1 MHRLTFL
8 RLIIFLFACLC
19 GNIVQAQYYFD
30 KLTEENGLSDNRV
43 TCFLKDKTGF
53 LWIGTKNGLNR
64 YDGNTFSIFKPS
76 SGNSIS
82 NEEINDIVQDTS
94 GKIWVA
100 TMAGL
105 NVYDPE
111 TNHWET
117 MMPSNSYAKGDLP
130 SYLIWDLFVDE
141 KNGIWIVSDV
151 WDLSVYDP
159 VAKKFTYYD
168 WPSVREQSQFHK
180 LSRYRSIQKIERKN
194 ENEWWLATT
203 IGLFS
208 LDTRSKQFTF
218 HGSGYTGSIKD
229 IKYDRLHN
237 IVFAVTEDGRLFSF
251 DANKNRYQE
260 NQLSYQAFPAVI
272 WNSKTE
278 TKNLLLL
285 AYPRGMLEI
294 NPGTKEATVI
304 LHRPNLSS
312 SLLPGETTNIY
323 IDNSG
328 IVWVG
333 TGNGI
338 NYFNSHNRIAD
349 FIPLEN
355 VSDKESMD
363 EMSAAF
369 YDSVDQRYYITSIR
383 SKKVFIIDS
392 RTGLIS
398 AIQSSGGKPFSA
410 CLNVCMDK
418 QNNIWLLTE
427 TNVYRYNR
435 SQQQFIVFPMPGD
448 KSPST
453 FTDMIEDKEGDYWF
467 SSWQKG
473 LYRYKT
479 KEKKFQWFTEKD
491 NVYSKNITSL
501 VNDPIDNAVWIGTFN
516 DGTYRYDRQKDSITV
531 FKETSTNTDYLQLNL
546 IRDVETDVA
555 GKVWFTTFGAG
566 LYVYTHGRS
575 YERSFTHITAKDGL
589 SNSNYYS
596 ITADNKNRLWLLSGK
611 GLSAIDT
618 SGKFLYDASKHP
630 AIQFAN
636 YAPENSYP
644 KRIFYNRIDD
654 EILIP
659 VSGGLLLYYPDKNIP
674 PAGFPLAL
682 TDISIGGRSVMHD
695 SSYRS
700 KDHIEIPFSS
710 GSLSFRFA
718 ALTYSGHENIH
729 YEYTLR
735 KNDTVWKSLG
745 ISNTANFP
753 DLSPGYYVFKVRA
766 RDAVGNLSAN
776 TVSFSFRVIP
786 PFWKTWWFIT
796 TLIVLLG
803 YFFYRWTV
811 YLRHKIKAQKILNY
825 FATSLYGQNTV
836 EDICWDV
843 AKNCM
848 SQLKL
853 SDCVIYLY
861 DPQKKVLMQKAAY
874 GAKNPEKHEI
884 VNAIEIPLGKGIVGT
899 VAKTGKAE
907 IIRDTSKDSRYIMDD
922 ERRQSE
928 IAVPISVEG
937 RIFGVI
943 DSEHPRKNFYR
954 KYHLRILQDIAAI
967 CSDKISKYII
977 EERLRSKISRDLHD
991 EIGSALTSI
1000 NVLSKVALSK
1010 AGNDT
1015 EISNY
1020 LSKIKDSTFQTMESM
1035 SDIVWAINPKNDK
1048 LEALMSRMKE
1058 FAADICEAKGIDLSF
1073 TLPEELEKL
1082 SIDLGARK
1090 NLFLVF
1096 KEAVNN
1102 AVKYSACSL
1111 LRIRFERTSDQLQ
1124 MEIQDNGKGFD
1135 MTTVARGNGLYNMQE
1150 RAAECD
1156 GHLHIGSSAGHGTA
1170 VILQVPITRFGV
1182 SAES

>member
-1 MHRLTFL
+1 MDRIFFSRLLLFL
-8 RLIIFLFACLC
+8 SASLFCQGL
-19 GNIVQAQYYFD
+19 QAQYYFD

-64 YDGNTFSIFKPS
+64 YDGNSFKVFKPAG
-76 SGNSIS
+76 GNSIS
-82 NEEINDIVQDTS
+82 SEEINDVVQDAT

-105 NVYDPE
+105 SIYDPE

-117 MMPSNSYAKGDLP
+117 MMPSGSDIKNDLP

-141 KNGIWIVSDV
+141 NNSIWIVSDV

-168 WPSVREQSQFHK
+168 WPSVREQPRFNK
-180 LSRYRSIQKIERKN
+180 LSGYRSIQKIERKN
-194 ENEWWLATT
+194 ETEWWLATT

-218 HGSGYTGSIKD
+218 HGSGYTGSVKD
-229 IKYDRLHN
+229 IKYDKLHN
-237 IVFAVTEDGRLFSF
+237 IVFTVTEDGSLFSF
-251 DANKNRYQE
+251 DVNKNLYME
-260 NQLSYQAFPAVI
+260 NQVSYQVFPAVA
-272 WNSKTE
+272 WNRETE
-278 TKNLLLL
+278 IKNKLLM

-294 NPGTKEATVI
+294 NTVTKEATVI

-312 SLLPGETTNIY
+312 SLLPGEIARIY
-323 IDNSG
+323 TDNTG

-338 NYFNSHNRIAD
+338 NYYNSHNRIAD

-363 EMSAAF
+363 GMSAAL
-369 YDSVDQRYYITSIR
+369 YDSIDQRYYITSIR
-383 SKKVFIIDS
+383 SKKMFVIDA

-398 AIQSSGGKPFSA
+398 AIQSAGGKPFSA
-410 CLNVCMDK
+410 CMNVCMDR

-435 SQQQFIVFPMPGD
+435 SQQQFILFPMPGD

-453 FTDMIEDKEGDYWF
+453 FTDMIEDREGDYWF

-479 KEKKFQWFTEKD
+479 KEKKFQRFTQKD

-516 DGTYRYDRQKDSITV
+516 DGAYRYDRQKDSIIV
-531 FKETSTNTDYLQLNL
+531 FKETSANTDYLQLNL
-546 IRDVETDVA
+546 IRDVETDAA

-566 LYVYTHGRS
+566 LYLYTHGRS
-575 YERSFTHITAKDGL
+575 YERSFTHITAKNGL

-596 ITADNKNRLWLLSGK
+596 ITADNRNRLWLLSGK

-630 AIQFAN
+630 AIHFAN

-644 KRIFYNRIDD
+644 KRIFYNKIN
-654 EILIP
+654 EELLIP
-659 VSGGLLLYYPDKNIP
+659 VAGGLLLYYPCKNIT
-674 PAGFPLAL
+674 PAGFPVTL
-682 TDISIGGRSVMHD
+682 TDISIDGRSVMYD
-695 SSYRS
+695 SSYRNR
-700 KDHIEIPFSS
+700 DNIGIPFTSS
-710 GSLSFRFA
+710 SLSFRFA
-718 ALTYSGHENIH
+718 ALNYAGHENIR
-729 YEYTLR
+729 YEYKLH
-735 KNDTVWKSLG
+735 KNDTEWKSLG
-745 ISNTANFP
+745 VSNTVNFA
-753 DLSPGYYVFKVRA
+753 DLSPGYYVLQVRA
-766 RDAVGNLSAN
+766 KDAAGNLSTN
-776 TVSFSFRVIP
+776 IVSFSFRIIP
-786 PFWKTWWFIT
+786 PFWKTGWFIT
-796 TLIVLLG
+796 LLIILLG
-803 YFFYRWTV
+803 YIFYRWTV
-811 YLRHKIKAQKILNY
+811 YLRHKIKSQKILNY

-848 SQLKL
+848 SELKL
-853 SDCVIYLY
+853 ADCVIYLY
-861 DPQKKVLMQKAAY
+861 DPQRKVLMQKAAY
-874 GAKNPEKHEI
+874 GPKNPEKHEI
-884 VNAIEIPLGKGIVGT
+884 VNAIEIPLGTGIVGT
-899 VAKTGKAE
+899 VAKTGKPE
-907 IIRDTSKDSRYIMDD
+907 IIHDTSKDSRYIMDD
-922 ERRQSE
+922 ERRYSE
-928 IAVPISVEG
+928 ITVPIFVDG

-943 DSEHPRKNFYR
+943 DSENPRKNFYR

-967 CSDKISKYII
+967 YSDKISKYII

-1000 NVLSKVALSK
+1000 NILSKVALSK
-1010 AGNDT
+1010 AGSDT
-1015 EISNY
+1015 EVNSY
-1020 LSKIKDSTFQTMESM
+1020 LSKIKDSTFETMESM

-1073 TLPEELEKL
+1073 TMPEELEKL
-1082 SIDLGARK
+1082 SIDLGTRK

-1096 KEAVNN
+1096 KEGVNN
-1102 AVKYSACSL
+1102 AAKYSGCSL
-1111 LRIRFERTSDQLQ
+1111 LRIQFERTGDQLE
-1124 MEIQDNGKGFD
+1124 MEIQDDGKGFD
-1135 MTTVARGNGLYNMQE
+1135 MTTVVRGNGLYNMQE

-1156 GHLHIGSSAGHGTA
+1156 GSLHISSTLQEGTKL
-1170 VILQVPITRFGV
+1170 VLQVPITRFGV
-1182 SAES
+1182 PLDA